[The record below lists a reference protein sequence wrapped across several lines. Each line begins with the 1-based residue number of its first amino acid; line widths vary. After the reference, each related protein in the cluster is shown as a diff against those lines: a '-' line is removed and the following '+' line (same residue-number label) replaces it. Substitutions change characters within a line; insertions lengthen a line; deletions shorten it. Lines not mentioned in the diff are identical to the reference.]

1 MSGESKLADYVRLQ
15 VKQGDRT
22 DIVITVLDDD
32 GQPEDLTDKEVE
44 FSVAPRKGSAPIF
57 VFDRDDTEEVSVD
70 DLTGEIT
77 ISFTPT
83 LTRAYGTTLE
93 LVSEVTLITPAVLPA
108 TEDERTTLA
117 DILVDM
123 RREAVDE
130 SQAP

>member
-32 GQPEDLTDKEVE
+32 GQPEDLTGKDVE
-44 FSVAPRKGSAPIF
+44 FSVAPRKGTAPIF
-57 VFDRDDTEEVSVD
+57 VFDRTDTEEVSVVD
-70 DLTGEIT
+70 ATGEIT

-130 SQAP
+130 SQAT